1 MGEDGAPERYACL
14 SKKCGPGGHRGARG
28 SQSIALQ
35 WVPMTL
41 DAPTRD
47 HATTLLGAL
56 AEDDTR
62 DPGELAAIMYGE
74 MRALAAQL
82 MAHERAGHTLDPT
95 ALVNEAYLRIVNAE
109 SLDVS
114 SRDHF
119 FMLAARVMRRILI
132 DHARGVNRLKR
143 GGDRERIRMTVSE
156 AGIDLGLE
164 PSELLAIDE
173 ALEHLRT
180 LDERKAR
187 LVELRFFGGLDEET
201 SARVLGVARS
211 TASSDWRF
219 ARAWLM
225 DRLSDRARDD

>member
-1 MGEDGAPERYACL
+1 MP
-14 SKKCGPGGHRGARG
+14 
-28 SQSIALQ
+28 I
-35 WVPMTL
+35 
-41 DAPTRD
+41 DAPTRQ

-56 AEDDTR
+56 TLGDSQ
-62 DPGELAAIMYGE
+62 DPSELAAIMYGE
-74 MRALAAQL
+74 MRALAGQL
-82 MAHERAGHTLDPT
+82 MANERAGHTLDPT

-109 SLDVS
+109 SLDIS

-143 GGDRERIRMTVSE
+143 GGDRERIRMTVSD
-156 AGIDLGLE
+156 AGIDMGLE

-201 SARVLGVARS
+201 AARVLGISRS

-225 DRLSDRARDD
+225 DRLSNLSKDEQG

>member
-1 MGEDGAPERYACL
+1 M
-14 SKKCGPGGHRGARG
+14 
-28 SQSIALQ
+28 SI
-35 WVPMTL
+35 
-41 DAPTRD
+41 DAPTRQ
-47 HATTLLGAL
+47 HATTLLGSLTQDGSA
-56 AEDDTR
+56 

-82 MAHERAGHTLDPT
+82 MAGERAGHTLDPT

-109 SLDVS
+109 SLDIS

-143 GGDRERIRMTVSE
+143 GGDRERIRMTVSD
-156 AGIDLGLE
+156 AGIDMGLD

-187 LVELRFFGGLDEET
+187 LVELRFFGGSDEET
-201 SARVLGVARS
+201 AARVLGIARS

-225 DRLSDRARDD
+225 DRLSDRGTDD

>member
-1 MGEDGAPERYACL
+1 MP
-14 SKKCGPGGHRGARG
+14 
-28 SQSIALQ
+28 
-35 WVPMTL
+35 L
-41 DAPTRD
+41 DAPTRQ
-47 HATTLLGAL
+47 HATTLLGSL
-56 AEDDTR
+56 TR
-62 DPGELAAIMYGE
+62 DGSEDPGELAAIMYGE

-82 MAHERAGHTLDPT
+82 MANERAGHTLDPT

-109 SLDVS
+109 SLDIS

-143 GGDRERIRMTVSE
+143 GGDRERIRMTVSD
-156 AGIDLGLE
+156 AGIDMGLD

-201 SARVLGVARS
+201 AARVLGIARS

-225 DRLSDRARDD
+225 DRLSNRSRGEDA